1 MRYMVWLARL
11 LVFVLVL
18 MFALNNTVLVDVRF
32 YGTHFVT
39 GVPLIVVMLAAFV
52 LGTGFALLLTVGS
65 VLRRGR
71 EVKRLKR
78 ELNRLRDDAREPTEQ
93 TLPSS
98 QTTAP
103 LAPL

>member
-1 MRYMVWLARL
+1 MRYIVWLARL

-18 MFALNNTVLVDVRF
+18 MFALNNTEPVDVRF
-32 YGTHFVT
+32 YGAHFIS

-52 LGTGFALLLTVGS
+52 LGTGFALLLFVGAM
-65 VLRRGR
+65 LRRGR

-78 ELNRLRDDAREPTEQ
+78 ELGRLQDDVRHPVEQAERPPQ
-93 TLPSS
+93 TL
-98 QTTAP
+98 AP

>member
-1 MRYMVWLARL
+1 MRYIVWLARL

-18 MFALNNTVLVDVRF
+18 MFALNNTEPVDVRF
-32 YGTHFVT
+32 YGAHFIS

-52 LGTGFALLLTVGS
+52 LGTGFALLLTAGAM
-65 VLRRGR
+65 LQRGR

-78 ELNRLRDDAREPTEQ
+78 ELDRVRDEVRTPDEKAV
-93 TLPSS
+93 PSS
-98 QTTAP
+98 HAP